1 MAVVA
6 DGASTEAA
14 IGEAAGIAAAA
25 HMAAP
30 VQAVAIT
37 VERARAAEAITEVAD
52 LVEDVPAAV
61 AIMAAEAITV
71 AAIMEKPGMEPV
83 AGTAAAITGVVVG
96 IGRSAPIGA
105 SGGAIAAGAA
115 LGYVGAAA
123 AASWA
128 RFAPRRRL
136 LLVLYRPSRTQGFW
150 DVCP

>member
-1 MAVVA
+1 
-6 DGASTEAA
+6 
-14 IGEAAGIAAAA
+14 
-25 HMAAP
+25 MAAP

-105 SGGAIAAGAA
+105 SAARLRRAQLSA
-115 LGYVGAAA
+115 T
-123 AASWA
+123 S
-128 RFAPRRRL
+128 APRRQRPGLVRPPARL
-136 LLVLYRPSRTQGFW
+136 LLVLYRPVANPGVLGRL
-150 DVCP
+150 PLK